1 MSNDEPSDR
10 WDCWNHSLPPTFDSP
25 PCTSDRRQ
33 AFAAGR
39 VSRWDTNSRTDGP
52 ADRTCD
58 MFDSRFRC
66 RRNSPSV
73 VRDMRSSS
81 LVWFRWRLLPVMAVN
96 WTKRNINYSHGI
108 FRLNKRFARCSESIR
123 FVQFIFMCENE
134 SWRFHNKTP
143 VVAASE
149 FTNFCAKCWLASFLW
164 HGVFC
169 CVFDVWCEFSANVYW
184 AENLY
189 GTQCQSDLS
198 IFTHFTLWRTSRC
211 LGVSS
216 EQHKTYAMQIDIAL
230 HHSRNFMRI
239 QYKRSICFWFHSISR
254 HDSP

>member
-1 MSNDEPSDR
+1 MLILKHNYIQFLTYYILPPWADIKHTKKPCKMSNNEPSDR

-108 FRLNKRFARCSESIR
+108 CRLNKLRTLLRIHQICTIH
-123 FVQFIFMCENE
+123 
-134 SWRFHNKTP
+134 FH
-143 VVAASE
+143 
-149 FTNFCAKCWLASFLW
+149 
-164 HGVFC
+164 
-169 CVFDVWCEFSANVYW
+169 VWKWE
-184 AENLY
+184 L
-189 GTQCQSDLS
+189 
-198 IFTHFTLWRTSRC
+198 
-211 LGVSS
+211 
-216 EQHKTYAMQIDIAL
+216 DI
-230 HHSRNFMRI
+230 S
-239 QYKRSICFWFHSISR
+239 
-254 HDSP
+254 